1 MSQASIKLES
11 DDHLELLIR
20 GGYEFGL
27 GIFVTGVHADSVA
40 EKLGLKVRPGLSS
53 LIKHPHS
60 FCIDSSST
68 GLLMK
73 SGKSKIYRFTDLQ
86 IYRFTDSL

>member
-11 DDHLELLIR
+11 DDHLGLLIR

-53 LIKHPHS
+53 LIKH
-60 FCIDSSST
+60 
-68 GLLMK
+68 
-73 SGKSKIYRFTDLQ
+73 
-86 IYRFTDSL
+86 

>member
-11 DDHLELLIR
+11 DDHLGLLIR
-20 GGYEFGL
+20 GEFDFGL

-53 LIKHPHS
+53 LIKH
-60 FCIDSSST
+60 
-68 GLLMK
+68 
-73 SGKSKIYRFTDLQ
+73 
-86 IYRFTDSL
+86 